1 MDKQDDMQRDDFSA
15 IEQQLRARADDAST
29 ADRSA
34 AEALRPRVLAAM
46 RAASAQRK
54 RAATPLWVFASGA
67 AAAVVLLA
75 NLAVSAGQA
84 RPLVMSDATQ
94 TRAITAELRRLMPD
108 LDEHE
113 LFRQAL
119 LLEARGRMVEFNMP
133 QLRGSSFAIRNGNGS
148 GEIEP

>member
-1 MDKQDDMQRDDFSA
+1 MDEMKRDDFNE
-15 IEQQLRARADDAST
+15 IEHQLRARAEDAGA

-46 RAASAQRK
+46 RAASAQRQ

-75 NLAVSAGQA
+75 NLAISAVQA
-84 RPLVMSDATQ
+84 RPLVVADATQ

-119 LLEARGRMVEFNMP
+119 LLEARGRMPEFMP
-133 QLRGSSFAIRNGNGS
+133 QLRGSSFAIRNGSGS

>member
-1 MDKQDDMQRDDFSA
+1 MDNFDA
-15 IEQQLRARADDAST
+15 LEEQLRARAENTDA

-46 RAASAQRK
+46 RAARK
-54 RAATPLWVFASGA
+54 RPATPLWVFTSGA

-75 NLAVSAGQA
+75 NLAISSAQA
-84 RPLVMSDATQ
+84 RPLVVADAAR
-94 TRAITAELRRLMPD
+94 TRAIAAELRGLIPE

-113 LFRQAL
+113 ALRQAL
-119 LLEARGRMVEFNMP
+119 LLEARGRMPEFGMR
-133 QLRGSSFAIRNGNGS
+133 QIRGSSFAIGNGSGS